1 MGIESD
7 ADVGRFEP
15 AIGRAHPFAPGAP
28 QLRNGHPQTM
38 DASDH
43 PEQEPAASP
52 KPASSGLSPRE
63 FVGLALAPPTLVTAL
78 AYFMGWTLINAR
90 ASYFGIDPSA
100 LGFSTQDYLLRST
113 DALFAPLGTI
123 IVLALAAAWAYE
135 LTKRELDGAT
145 VDGTRCIRLRIVAR
159 GAIAIGGVLFAL
171 GAIAVFE
178 PLSFSPSY
186 LFESASAGFGVA
198 LVAYGKYIFDTLGG
212 RSSGRLGCAL
222 VCMLV
227 VLSGFWTVWKYA
239 NHLGSRQARD
249 LAANL
254 AERPRVI
261 VYAPRRLQLPATVT
275 EQVLDARDS
284 AYRYRYSGMRLL
296 VRSDGKYFVVPDGW
310 THSGGTAIVLV
321 DSPGLRFE
329 FGAGS

>member
-1 MGIESD
+1 
-7 ADVGRFEP
+7 
-15 AIGRAHPFAPGAP
+15 
-28 QLRNGHPQTM
+28 
-38 DASDH
+38 
-43 PEQEPAASP
+43 
-52 KPASSGLSPRE
+52 
-63 FVGLALAPPTLVTAL
+63 
-78 AYFMGWTLINAR
+78 MGWTLINAR

-123 IVLALAAAWAYE
+123 LVLVLAAAWAYE
-135 LTKRELDGAT
+135 LTKRELDGAKA
-145 VDGTRCIRLRIVAR
+145 DRTRCTRLRMIAR
-159 GAIAIGGVLFAL
+159 GTIAIGGVLFVL
-171 GAIAVFE
+171 GAIAIFE

-186 LFESASAGFGVA
+186 LFESASAGFGIA
-198 LVAYGKYIFDTLGG
+198 LLAYGKYIFDTLAG
-212 RSSGRLGCAL
+212 RSSGRLAFAL

-227 VLSGFWTVWKYA
+227 LLSAFWTVWKYA

-254 AERPRVI
+254 ADRPRVI
-261 VYAPRRLQLPATVT
+261 VYAPRRLQLPTTVT
-275 EQVLDARDS
+275 EQVLDPGDS
-284 AYRYRYSGMRLL
+284 EYRYRYSGMRLL

-310 THSGGTAIVLV
+310 TQSSGTAIVLV